1 MADTDGKQGQA
12 GRDLQESQSGGESG
26 EFGGNMQQQQAAGMV
41 GGGPGA
47 GDASPAGG
55 SSGTGGYGK
64 SQNAQLHQGQGS
76 SPPGLAG
83 GAPHGHGGL
92 SRGEAYDEQQGGGR
106 GADSVSGEDGDGAD
120 DFLVDQRAHQDRG
133 QSEAE
138 RESD

>member
-1 MADTDGKQGQA
+1 
-12 GRDLQESQSGGESG
+12 
-26 EFGGNMQQQQAAGMV
+26 MV

-55 SSGTGGYGK
+55 SSGTGGYGR
-64 SQNAQLHQGQGS
+64 SQNAQLHQGQGD
-76 SPPGLAG
+76 SPPGLPDS
-83 GAPHGHGGL
+83 APHGQ

-106 GADSVSGEDGDGAD
+106 GADSLSAEDGAD
-120 DFLVDQRAHQDRG
+120 DFLVDQRENQDRG

>member
-1 MADTDGKQGQA
+1 MADTDSKQGLS

-26 EFGGNMQQQQAAGMV
+26 AFGGNMQQQQAAGMV

-47 GDASPAGG
+47 SDASPAGG

-92 SRGEAYDEQQGGGR
+92 SRGEAYDEQLQRQQQEKALFRDFAPNSGGGLL
-106 GADSVSGEDGDGAD
+106 G
-120 DFLVDQRAHQDRG
+120 RARRHAEP
-133 QSEAE
+133 EAGTE
-138 RESD
+138 GGKG